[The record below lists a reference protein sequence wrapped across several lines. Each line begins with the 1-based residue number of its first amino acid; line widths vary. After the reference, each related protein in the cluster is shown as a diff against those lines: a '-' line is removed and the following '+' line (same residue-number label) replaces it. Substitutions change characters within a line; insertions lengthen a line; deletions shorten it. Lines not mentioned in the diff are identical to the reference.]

1 MTVTRKLLA
10 LIFAALLTFAFVACG
25 GDDGGDRGGDRG
37 GSGGGTPAATA
48 AAGFPV
54 TAQRSDGRPLTID
67 APVQRIVSLSPGATE
82 IIYAIGA
89 QDALVA
95 ADNNANYPPEVST
108 LAGRVDA
115 YQPNVES
122 IAGFEPDLVI
132 VANNIDG
139 IVEALDRLD
148 IPVWY
153 VDLDTDVK
161 TIDDVLAQIATLGRI
176 TGRTDAADALL
187 TDLNARIAA
196 VKEKLGIDPPTT
208 AIQYAPTVY
217 HELDAELYSIAD
229 DTFIGSLYA
238 ILGAR
243 NIAGD
248 GGGIAYPQ
256 LTQEA
261 IINANPDVI
270 VLADE
275 AFGVTIDSVRA
286 RPGWNAIAAVQ
297 NNRVYAID
305 PDIIS
310 RPGPRIV
317 DALEQLARALYP
329 EKFE

>member
-1 MTVTRKLLA
+1 MTVHRPLV
-10 LIFAALLTFAFVACG
+10 ALLTIALLAITLAACG
-25 GDDGGDRGGDRG
+25 GDDDSDADNVA
-37 GSGGGTPAATA
+37 SAPTA
-48 AAGFPV
+48 ASPAGEFPV
-54 TAQRSDGRPLTID
+54 SVDRSDDKELVVD
-67 APVQRIVSLSPGATE
+67 APVRRIVSLSPGATE

-89 QDALVA
+89 EDALA
-95 ADNNANYPPEVST
+95 AVDNNANYPQGVAT
-108 LAGRVDA
+108 LSGRVDA
-115 YQPNVES
+115 YQPNIEA

-139 IVEALDRLD
+139 IVEALDRLS
-148 IPVWY
+148 IPVLF
-153 VDLDTDVK
+153 LDIDSDV
-161 TIDDVLAQIATLGRI
+161 TSIDDVFEHIDIMGRI
-176 TGRTDAADALL
+176 TGRTDASEALL
-187 TDLNARIAA
+187 DGLRGRVDA
-196 VKEKLGIDPPTT
+196 VEEKMGIDPPTT
-208 AIQYAPTVY
+208 VIRAAPSFY

-261 IINANPDVI
+261 IIAANPDVI

-286 RPGWNAIAAVQ
+286 RPGWDAIAAVQ
-297 NNRVYAID
+297 NDRIYAIN

-317 DALEQLARALYP
+317 DALEQLARDLYP
-329 EKFE
+329 EVFE